1 MIIPSGGVGRRWI
14 TWAGWLAVV
23 LGPLLLAAG
32 CDRSSAATPPA
43 MPPPAVTVSLPVE
56 REVTDSDEYTG
67 RLEAAE
73 AVDLKA
79 RVSGFVQSADFKEG
93 SIVQA
98 GALLFVIDPR
108 PFQAEVDRAAAEVQR
123 AQAQV
128 RQTSEEYAR
137 LESIRSG
144 AATERELLNARY
156 NKAAAEAALAAAK
169 AALAS
174 AQLNLEWTRVTAPI
188 TGRIGRKL
196 ITPGNLITAGGSM
209 GPSSTLTTITSL
221 DPIYCYFDAD
231 ERSVLK
237 YQRLSRENKRT
248 STLTAQIRVVLAL
261 ADETGFPHEGVIDF
275 TNNRLNSGTGTLQL
289 RASFRNADGFF
300 TPGLFARLRVPGSA
314 PYHAILVSDDAIGA
328 DQAQRFVLVV
338 DAEKSVQYRPVTVG
352 SLSEGQRVVQ
362 GVRPDEW
369 VIVNGLQRARPGMK
383 VDPKSSSMP
392 ARARAA
398 TSQATS
404 SQPVSQP
411 TPGPSDEGGRAQ

>member
-1 MIIPSGGVGRRWI
+1 M
-14 TWAGWLAVV
+14 
-23 LGPLLLAAG
+23 
-32 CDRSSAATPPA
+32 
-43 MPPPAVTVSLPVE
+43 
-56 REVTDSDEYTG
+56 
-67 RLEAAE
+67 
-73 AVDLKA
+73 
-79 RVSGFVQSADFKEG
+79 
-93 SIVQA
+93 
-98 GALLFVIDPR
+98 
-108 PFQAEVDRAAAEVQR
+108 DRAAAEVQR

-261 ADETGFPHEGVIDF
+261 ADEIGFPHEGVIDF
-275 TNNRLNSGTGTLQL
+275 TNNRLNPGTGTLQL

-314 PYHAILVSDDAIGA
+314 PYHATLVSDEAIGA
-328 DQAQRFVLVV
+328 DQAQRFVLVM
-338 DAEKSVQYRPVTVG
+338 DAENSVVYRPVTVG
-352 SLSEGQRVVQ
+352 SLFQGQRVVQ

-383 VDPKSSSMP
+383 VDPKPAPMP
-392 ARARAA
+392 ARSRSAAARQPASTQPA
-398 TSQATS
+398 
-404 SQPVSQP
+404 SQPAAPQSE
-411 TPGPSDEGGRAQ
+411 EGGRAQ